1 MALEGKLTIGNK
13 SYDILECEYEFYQA
27 VDQTG
32 KPSTRPRGG
41 QIHLIMKSTSDDDML
56 FQEWMF
62 RKSETKS
69 GKLEFVI
76 GEGQKRTMK
85 TIDFLEAFCVKYY
98 EYFNYNNSI
107 LMYMKVSISANE
119 IIFGAN
125 GNTKFTNEWHL
136 E

>member
-13 SYDILECEYEFYQA
+13 SYEILECEYEFSQS

-41 QIHLIMKSTSDDDML
+41 LIHIIMKSCSDDDML

-76 GEGQKRTMK
+76 SEGQKRQMK
-85 TIDFLEAFCVKYY
+85 TLEFFDGFCVKFY
-98 EYFNYNNSI
+98 EYFNYNNGI
-107 LMYMKVSISANE
+107 LMYMKVSISAGE
-119 IIFGAN
+119 IFFGTN
-125 GNTKFTNEWHL
+125 GNTKFSNEWNF